1 MNASDFIQDNGFEIY
16 QALSTL
22 FLDSLWV
29 LNFGVEIFVH
39 YEEFQG
45 LHISSFHVFLC
56 LNTCI
61 SNDWQGMFIYG
72 MNFFFPLSFQ
82 GLSYSLVMLRCYNF
96 LYLITVAMWL
106 WDTKVFIAFLYVCC
120 LCHDG
125 NRGLLCQLTTFSL
138 LPPDFSSPND
148 LTISSL

>member
-72 MNFFFPLSFQ
+72 MNFFFPLSFSGFILFFGDAQ
-82 GLSYSLVMLRCYNF
+82 ML
-96 LYLITVAMWL
+96 
-106 WDTKVFIAFLYVCC
+106 
-120 LCHDG
+120 
-125 NRGLLCQLTTFSL
+125 
-138 LPPDFSSPND
+138 
-148 LTISSL
+148 